1 MNRAGLNGLCVA
13 AGVCLL
19 YVLFDPDM
27 ISWRERGPG
36 RGQPENAPWPD
47 STPPFPHRPAAP
59 ASLSRA
65 GDWPPA
71 CLWPAQVQ
79 LPSAPAF
86 SPGPPPPGLGLP
98 RGCSAG
104 LRGGA
109 GLLAGRGRGSILPDC
124 VSGDIRWEAAPP
136 RTQAHYP
143 FLDEA
148 VGVLVGSGVTR
159 INLNG
164 SPFSRSEGAPPA
176 RGRSTKQQSQQRLA
190 EDSGCGGGADRA
202 VQLSPRPGRSP
213 PRSTLLGLLPG
224 LSRAPRPHQ
233 EGRELRSTDPTC
245 SSSLRPPLS
254 LQRPDGF
261 PENANSITSLL

>member
-1 MNRAGLNGLCVA
+1 
-13 AGVCLL
+13 
-19 YVLFDPDM
+19 M

-233 EGRELRSTDPTC
+233 ERKEPDVYQENFEPTSYLEYYRMNQDPIGDEVLHFLLKHYNATFKSGQ
-245 SSSLRPPLS
+245 SSSGS
-254 LQRPDGF
+254 GKGWPDH
-261 PENANSITSLL
+261 